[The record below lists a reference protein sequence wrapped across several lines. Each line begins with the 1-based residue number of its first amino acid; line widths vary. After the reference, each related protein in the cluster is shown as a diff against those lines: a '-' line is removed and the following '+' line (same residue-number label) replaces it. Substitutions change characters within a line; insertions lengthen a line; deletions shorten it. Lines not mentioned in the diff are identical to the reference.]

1 MNFSGYTETKD
12 QYLQKDNTGIVI
24 TLIRCT
30 NSVVKGLSAPRCS
43 MRWNLEPY
51 MKVQLEARFA
61 RVHLK
66 DWQLI
71 RNNSEKLIKSFV
83 VDPKTLKR
91 IND

>member
-1 MNFSGYTETKD
+1 
-12 QYLQKDNTGIVI
+12 
-24 TLIRCT
+24 
-30 NSVVKGLSAPRCS
+30 
-43 MRWNLEPY
+43 

-71 RNNSEKLIKSFV
+71 RKNSEKLIKSFA

-91 IND
+91 IID